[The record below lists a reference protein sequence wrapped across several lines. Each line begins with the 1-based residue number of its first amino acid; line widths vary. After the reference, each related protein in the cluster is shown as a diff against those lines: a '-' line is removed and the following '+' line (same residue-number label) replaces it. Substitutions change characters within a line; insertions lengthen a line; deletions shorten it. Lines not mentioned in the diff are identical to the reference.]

1 MNQHDTF
8 IGGIWRRA
16 SGSAELD
23 VIDSFTE
30 QPFARYRLSSTD
42 DVSAAV
48 ESAKAALAGWSASTP
63 AERAAF
69 IRKVAVSLLTHADEL
84 TEAISREVG
93 MPRKLAARIQVGA
106 PSSRPT

>member
-1 MNQHDTF
+1 MEYRMTQHDTF

-48 ESAKAALAGWSASTP
+48 KSAKEALAGWSARTP

-69 IRKVAVSLLTHADEL
+69 IRKIAVNLRTHADPL
-84 TEAISREVG
+84 PAAMAREVG
-93 MPRKLAARIQVGA
+93 SP
-106 PSSRPT
+106 